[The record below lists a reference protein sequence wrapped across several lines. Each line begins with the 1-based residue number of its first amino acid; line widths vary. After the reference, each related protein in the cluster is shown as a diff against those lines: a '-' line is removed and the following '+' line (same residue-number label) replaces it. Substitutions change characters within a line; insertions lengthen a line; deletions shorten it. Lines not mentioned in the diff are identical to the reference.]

1 MDKLL
6 ETILNKMFE
15 LSENQVSIDEILQRK
30 DDWYNEFKMTEIQHQ
45 QWLEWGKSYLKKKVA
60 RPEVTMALIDASWG
74 LKIIS

>member
-6 ETILNKMFE
+6 KTILNKMFE
-15 LSENQVSIDEILQRK
+15 LSENEVSFDEIIQRK
-30 DDWYNEFKMTEIQHQ
+30 DDWFNQYEITEDQHQ
-45 QWLEWGKSYLKKKVA
+45 RWMEWGKSYLKRKVA